1 MASRRLWKQPA
12 FLEKIRLSN
21 LAPGPEFD
29 FIRMVARQSQRRH
42 PLVRLGPGDD
52 CAILGDFAISTDAS
66 VENVHFRRDWITAE
80 EIGWRAAGAALSDLA
95 AVAADPVAMLVSLV
109 FPERDRG
116 GFAEF
121 VMRGATAAADAVGA
135 TLIGGDVTAGSEL
148 VIDVVVIGSI
158 GEPVL
163 RSGARPGDE
172 VWVTGQLGGA
182 TAAVHAWEQ
191 QTPPP
196 LEARRRYAHPYPQI
210 AAARWLR
217 QEVTLT
223 AMIDLS
229 DGLYGDAAH
238 LAAASGCR
246 IDLDAATIPVDTASG
261 ATFEQA
267 VAGGDD
273 FELCFTAPAGQVETV
288 RARFEAEFTC
298 PLTRVGVVSAGSGVF
313 ERASDGSTRA
323 VERAGYQH
331 FKEGAR

>member
-1 MASRRLWKQPA
+1 M
-12 FLEKIRLSN
+12 SN

-42 PLVRLGPGDD
+42 PLVRLGVGDD
-52 CAILGDFAISTDAS
+52 CAIVGDFAISLDAC

-95 AVAADPVAMLVSLV
+95 AVAADPVAILVSIV

-116 GFAEF
+116 GYAEL
-121 VMRGATAAADAVGA
+121 VMRGVTAAADAVGA
-135 TLIGGDVTAGSEL
+135 TLIGGDVAAGQQL
-148 VIDVVVIGSI
+148 VIDVAVIGKV

-163 RSGARPGDE
+163 RSGAKPDDE
-172 VWVTGQLGGA
+172 VWVTGTLGGA
-182 TAAVHAWEQ
+182 AAACAVWDEGGQ
-191 QTPPP
+191 PP
-196 LEARRRYAHPYPQI
+196 LDARRRYAHPYPQI

-217 QEVTLT
+217 QEITLT
-223 AMIDLS
+223 SMIDLS

-246 IDLDAATIPVDTASG
+246 IELDATAIPVDTASG

-267 VAGGDD
+267 VTGGDD

-288 RARFEAEFTC
+288 RARFEAVFTC
-298 PLTRVGVVSAGSGVF
+298 PLTRVGVVSAGSGVL
-313 ERASDGSTRA
+313 ERAEDGSMRT